1 MKKLALTLA
10 LVGTLGC
17 GFAVAWTRSDDR
29 RTTAVV
35 EAGELRKKLTV
46 QAVIAAQGGVAEVR
60 PRMDGV
66 VLRVLVSEGDRV
78 HAGDLLAELDSDELR
93 ANVARSEAEVR
104 SLAAAARAVSN
115 GARDEERAAFEAEVA
130 AARAQLEQAKDRA
143 KRSALLHLEGA
154 EAEASAEDAARAEE
168 IARAQL
174 ARAEAR
180 LNQARVGGSHN
191 DVQVARE
198 RLAAATASSQ
208 AAHIVFARS
217 RLVSP
222 IDGVILSRHIDP
234 GDTVGLARI
243 DAPPAFEIADVA
255 RKEVRLEAEEHE
267 GALLEVGQCITVQLP
282 GGLTT
287 VGQGRITRVGARMQV
302 RTIGAD
308 DARVRAESKVR
319 VAWAEWNPKPGHNL
333 AVGQRVE
340 AVVQL
345 PSRQVAARLPRQ
357 AITVHDGRAWV
368 RLPSA
373 LGGSKQSVALGQ
385 SDDQYVEVLGLAAG
399 TAVLLT
405 R

>member
-1 MKKLALTLA
+1 MKKLALTVT
-10 LVGTLGC
+10 LVGMLGC
-17 GFAVAWTRSDDR
+17 GFAVAWTRVDNR
-29 RTTAVV
+29 RTTALV
-35 EAGELRKKLTV
+35 EAGELRKRLAV
-46 QAVIAAQGGVAEVR
+46 QAVIAAQGGIAEVR

-66 VLRVLVSEGDRV
+66 VLRVLGSEGDRV

-104 SLAAAARAVSN
+104 SLAAAARAVSS
-115 GARDEERAAFEAEVA
+115 GARDEERSALEAEVA

-180 LNQARVGGSHN
+180 LSQARVGGSHN

-198 RLAAATASSQ
+198 RLAAAAASSQ

-217 RLVSP
+217 RLISP
-222 IDGVILSRHIDP
+222 TDGVILSRHIDP
-234 GDTVGLARI
+234 GDTVGVTRI
-243 DAPPAFEIADVA
+243 DTPPAFEIADVD

-267 GALLEVGQCITVQLP
+267 GALLEIGQSITVQLP

-287 VGQGRITRVGARMQV
+287 VGQGRITRVGARMQF

-308 DARVRAESKVR
+308 DARVRAEGKVR
-319 VAWAEWNPKPGHNL
+319 VAWAEWRPQPEHDL

-357 AITVHDGRAWV
+357 AVTIRDGRAWV